1 MGMIDVKDSNIAQG
15 YGTGDDIKITWEPR
29 EDKMGKMS
37 ALNIEQTNKFVG
49 ALDTITQFIDTE
61 LMQLTKYIPMF
72 RDGLLELQDIINDY
86 RDEIKGEK

>member
-1 MGMIDVKDSNIAQG
+1 MKYY
-15 YGTGDDIKITWEPR
+15 YGDI
-29 EDKMGKMS
+29 
-37 ALNIEQTNKFVG
+37 G

-61 LMQLTKYIPMF
+61 LMRLTKYIPMF

>member
-1 MGMIDVKDSNIAQG
+1 
-15 YGTGDDIKITWEPR
+15 
-29 EDKMGKMS
+29 MGKM
-37 ALNIEQTNKFVG
+37 AQLNITQTNKFIG

-61 LMQLTKYIPMF
+61 LMRLTKYIPMF